1 MFHSYGPAV
10 PQANALRCLLDATDD
25 VLQQLTAGAAHQR
38 IDEELHYQY
47 GNIRLVLHP
56 GEHMTWNMWAYSVGA
71 LNWFLTSK
79 AFVEI
84 VFDIADI
91 GVPGILGT
99 GMLGN
104 L

>member
-1 MFHSYGPAV
+1 
-10 PQANALRCLLDATDD
+10 
-25 VLQQLTAGAAHQR
+25 
-38 IDEELHYQY
+38 
-47 GNIRLVLHP
+47 
-56 GEHMTWNMWAYSVGA
+56 MTWNMWAYSVGA

-99 GMLGN
+99 GLLGN